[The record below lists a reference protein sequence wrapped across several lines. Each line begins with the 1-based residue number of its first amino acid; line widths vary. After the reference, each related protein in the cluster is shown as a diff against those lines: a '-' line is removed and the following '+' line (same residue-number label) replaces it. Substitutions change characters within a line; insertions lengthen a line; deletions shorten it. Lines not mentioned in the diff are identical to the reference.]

1 MRISTMQQFNTGLRS
16 ILDNQEGTLKTQQ
29 QISTGRRVLTPA
41 DDPIASTRILQLQQD
56 ISLREQYQKNVD
68 AANNRLQLEEA
79 ILEGVTENIARIR
92 ELTVNSGNGSFSK
105 EDRISN
111 AVEIEQRLDALQD
124 LMNTKDASNTYIFA
138 GFKGE
143 TLPFV
148 ERPGGGVVYKGDDG
162 ERSLEISN
170 STKVQTNDTGK
181 KIFVD
186 IQSAKNTFYTRD
198 SEKNIGT
205 GFISNGFVSDQEA
218 YDEFYPEDII
228 VRFNPDGFISPPG
241 PNYSVLSKSD
251 NRPIDGFNGVEF
263 SPGNGV
269 DVKGVNFKISGNPEP
284 GDSFLVISSEKQ
296 SVTDT
301 VAGLIE
307 GLRTLE
313 DNPEDSAILDDLL
326 ATTLSNLDFAQ
337 TSVSEVRSEI
347 GGRLNTV
354 ENIDNLHQ
362 DVDLVSQEVL
372 SGLQDIDFAEA
383 VSRLSLQSFLLEAS
397 QQSYTQI
404 NRLSLFNTL

>member
-16 ILDNQEGTLKTQQ
+16 ILNNQEGTLKTQQ

-68 AANNRLQLEEA
+68 AAKNRLNLEES
-79 ILEGVTENIARIR
+79 ILEGVTDNIARIR
-92 ELTVNSGNGSFSK
+92 ELTVNAGNGSMTL
-105 EDRISN
+105 EDRTAI
-111 AVEIEQRLDALQD
+111 AAEIEQRLFALED
-124 LMNTKDASNTYIFA
+124 LMNTKDASNTYIFS

-143 TLPFV
+143 TLPF
-148 ERPGGGVVYKGDDG
+148 EKRPGGGVIYKGDDG
-162 ERSLEISN
+162 ERKLEISN

-181 KIFVD
+181 ALFVD
-186 IQSAKNTFYTRD
+186 VKSAEKTFYTRD
-198 SEKNIGT
+198 NEKNEGT
-205 GFISNGFVSDQEA
+205 GFITNGFVTDQDA

-228 VRFNPDGFISPPG
+228 IQFNPDSFVTPASA
-241 PNYSVLSKSD
+241 NYSVLSKSD
-251 NRPIDGFNGVEF
+251 NRPINGLTGMNYI
-263 SPGNGV
+263 PGTEIV
-269 DVKGVNFKISGNPEP
+269 VKGANFKIAGEPEP
-284 GDSFLVISSEKQ
+284 GDSFFVLSSEKQ

-301 VAGLIE
+301 VASLVE
-307 GLRTLE
+307 GLRRLD
-313 DNPEDSAILDDLL
+313 DNPVDSESLDKLL
-326 ATTLSNLDFAQ
+326 ETTLLNLDFAQ
-337 TSVSEVRSEI
+337 TSVSEVRSEL

-372 SGLQDIDFAEA
+372 SNLQDVDFAEA
-383 VSRLSLQSFLLEAS
+383 VSRLSLQSFLLEAA
-397 QQSYTQI
+397 QQSFTQI

>member
-16 ILDNQEGTLKTQQ
+16 ILDNQEGTLRTQQ

-68 AANNRLQLEEA
+68 AAKNRLNLEEA
-79 ILEGVTENIARIR
+79 ILDGVTENIARIR
-92 ELTVNSGNGSFSK
+92 ELTVNAGNGSMTK
-105 EDRISN
+105 EDRTYIAAEIS
-111 AVEIEQRLDALQD
+111 QRLDALED
-124 LMNTKDASNTYIFA
+124 LMNTKDASNTYIFS

-143 TLPFV
+143 TLPF
-148 ERPGGGVVYKGDDG
+148 ERRPGGGVIYQGDDG
-162 ERSLEISN
+162 ERFLEISN

-186 IQSAKNTFYTRD
+186 VKSAESTFYTRD
-198 SEKNIGT
+198 NTKNIGT
-205 GFISNGFVSDQEA
+205 GFISNGFTSDQEL
-218 YDEFYPEDII
+218 YDEFYPEDMKII
-228 VRFNPDGFISPPG
+228 FNPDGFISPSG
-241 PNYSVLSKSD
+241 PNFSVVSKSD
-251 NRPIDGFNGVEF
+251 NRPIDGFSGVAYT
-263 SPGNGV
+263 PGTEIVVRGA
-269 DVKGVNFKISGNPEP
+269 NFKISGDPEP
-284 GDSFLVISSEKQ
+284 GDSFFLISSEKQ

-307 GLRTLE
+307 GLRTLD
-313 DNPEDSAILDDLL
+313 DNPEDSASLDELL
-326 ATTLSNLDFAQ
+326 ETTLLNLDFAQ

-354 ENIDNLHQ
+354 DNIDNLHQ

-372 SGLQDIDFAEA
+372 SGLQDVDFAEA
-383 VSRLSLQSFLLEAS
+383 VSRLSLQSFLLEAA
-397 QQSYTQI
+397 QQSFTQI